1 MDSLPLFLVPIPV
14 PIFVAIYV
22 AYVAH
27 TQQKEQERL
36 YSLIAR
42 LESLSGE
49 SRPRLRQLRRLSR
62 LNPYANMQ
70 AFRMFGRE
78 ISSVE
83 RNNGIYASYR
93 LRRLTLAVAQI
104 LENFES
110 RIMEI
115 ERDLPASR

>member
-1 MDSLPLFLVPIPV
+1 MDSLPLFLV

-70 AFRMFGRE
+70 AFRAFGRE
-78 ISSVE
+78 ISFVE

-93 LRRLTLAVAQI
+93 LRRLTVSAAQI
-104 LENFES
+104 LENFET
-110 RIMEI
+110 RIVEI
-115 ERDLPASR
+115 ERHHAASR